1 MLQYFSH
8 LNVETV
14 MSLVCPMMIWAVM
27 LGFLWTVMIAI
38 KDGVAYIR
46 KLHQIPC
53 DRCQYYTG
61 THYLKCPVNPCIALS
76 EEAIVCRDFEPR
88 AGRQLPSC
96 RPRSATKNWCASQ
109 RE

>member
-8 LNVETV
+8 LNVET
-14 MSLVCPMMIWAVM
+14 MTSLVCPMMIWAVM
-27 LGFLWTVMIAI
+27 LVFFWSVMIAI

-53 DRCQYYTG
+53 DRCLYYTG

-76 EEAIVCRDFEPR
+76 EAAIGCRDFEPM
-88 AGRQLPSC
+88 AKRQPQLR
-96 RPRSATKNWCASQ
+96 RPRSVTKKWCASQ